1 MKTFTL
7 FLSFLLVGFVA
18 FSPTY
23 GQVYSSY
30 AFAKSPDHP
39 STWVVGASN
48 IHQDL
53 RWDEPKQMLVADVTY
68 STRDWADS
76 MHPTHEG
83 EYTLGFPTVR
93 FDKSSQTFVAG
104 GTKVGTLKHGL
115 FGPDVVLD
123 PTAELNIHRHHGRIY
138 AAIAPVPER

>member
-1 MKTFTL
+1 MKILTL

-23 GQVYSSY
+23 AQVSSY

-53 RWDEPKQMLVADVTY
+53 RWDKTRQMLVADVTY

-76 MHPTHEG
+76 MHPTHES
-83 EYTLGFPTVR
+83 EYTLSFPTVR
-93 FDKSSQTFVAG
+93 FDASSQTLVAG
-104 GTKVGTLKHGL
+104 GTHVGTIRHGL
-115 FGPDVVLD
+115 FGPGVVLD
-123 PTAELNIHRHHGRIY
+123 PKAELDIHRHHGRIF
-138 AAIAPVPER
+138 AAITPSPER